1 MMHFTQ
7 IETEIPGVSY
17 DAFVRNLFRVLPTPA
32 MMFTHAML
40 GVATEMTEL
49 DLAKDE
55 ANFVEELGD
64 LLFFTAAGLQAL
76 EALHIADSDTG
87 DLTLRVFREC
97 TKDADALGLRN
108 PKRSDHTRALLTPLL
123 DSAKRWMAY
132 DKAPTPKDVDQIAAV
147 LGILLVH
154 ASSHPAYGF
163 DIYSRSD
170 LANAN
175 LIKVVRGN
183 VAKLRHRY
191 KGGFSTEAAVNRDV
205 VGEMDA
211 LKSAAV

>member
-7 IETEIPGVSY
+7 IETEIPGVTY
-17 DAFVRNLFRVLPTPA
+17 GNFVRNLFRVLPTPA
-32 MMFTHAML
+32 MMYTHAIL

-55 ANFVEELGD
+55 ANFIEELVD
-64 LLFFTAAGLQAL
+64 LLFFIAAALQML
-76 EALHIADSDTG
+76 ESLHVADSDIEE
-87 DLTLRVFREC
+87 LTLRVFREC
-97 TKDADALGLRN
+97 TKDADILGLRN

-132 DKAPTPKDVDQIAAV
+132 DKAPTPKDVEQIAAV
-147 LGILLVH
+147 LGMVAVH

-170 LANAN
+170 FASANV
-175 LIKVVRGN
+175 LKVIRGN